1 MRAHT
6 AVRRLTGA
14 STLKPEVIK
23 GVDMVLVRELTGG
36 IYFGGH
42 ERFYDERGA
51 GARAISPIPIR
62 LPRRSSVPP
71 IWATKSSLPCSV
83 DKTETTTKGTGTF
96 VVV

>member
-36 IYFGGH
+36 IYFGSH

-51 GARAISPIPIR
+51 DSAPDIADSDTPAEKIIGTADMG
-62 LPRRSSVPP
+62 
-71 IWATKSSLPCSV
+71 
-83 DKTETTTKGTGTF
+83 DK
-96 VVV
+96 VVAALA